1 MRYHALACD
10 YDETI
15 ALDGRVSERTIEAL
29 ENVRKSGRQL
39 ILVTGRELDDLCR
52 VFPRTELFD
61 RIVAENGAV
70 VYHPAAKDVQTLAQK
85 PPDAFVRELMR
96 RGVERVSVGRVIV
109 ATREPHETTA
119 LEVIRDFGLELQVVF
134 NKGAVMILP
143 SGVNK
148 ASGLRAALKE
158 LGLSPH
164 NVVGV
169 GDAENDHAF
178 LALCECAVAVQ
189 NALPTL
195 KERADWV
202 TSQSAGNGVTELVQ
216 RLTDTDLSTLQGRL
230 HRQLCIGKRRDGR
243 KVCLEPY
250 GHNVLITGTSGG
262 GKSTLAMSFLE
273 RLEEQAYQFLI
284 LDPEGDYPNAP
295 AGVVL
300 GNENRPPS
308 VAEVMEVLAK
318 PEQNATVNMV
328 ALTLEE
334 RPKFFEELLPRVQ
347 ELRSRTGRPH
357 WIILDESHHLLP
369 SAWEKAE
376 VQISPRMANYMLI
389 TLESDRV
396 LPSIVSRMDIVI
408 AVGEE
413 PARMLKT
420 FTKTVGE
427 MLPDISSITPKEG
440 TALIW
445 LRNSGEP
452 PFVFEPAVPA
462 AELLRH
468 RRKYAEGDL
477 PPDQCF
483 YFRGPKGTLNL
494 RAQNLTVFVQIAD
507 GIDDET
513 WLFHLRN
520 GDIPQWFRDIIKDPG
535 LAREADSV
543 KDAGAHESLNH
554 IRSEIE
560 RRYILAS

>member
-15 ALDGRVSERTIEAL
+15 APNGRVSERTIEAL

-39 ILVTGRELDDLCR
+39 ILVTGRELDDLSS
-52 VFPRTELFD
+52 VFPRPELFN

-70 VYHPAAKDVQTLAQK
+70 LYHPTTKEQQTLTQR
-85 PPDAFVRELMR
+85 PPDAFIRELIR

-109 ATREPHETTA
+109 ATRQPHETTV

-148 ASGLRAALKE
+148 ATGLRAALKD

-178 LALCECAVAVQ
+178 LELCECSVAVQ

-195 KERADWV
+195 KQHVDWV
-202 TSQSAGNGVTELVQ
+202 TSQSHGDGVIELVQ
-216 RLTDTDLSTLQGRL
+216 TLTATDLSSLQGRL
-230 HRQLCIGKRRDGR
+230 HRKLCIGKRRDGR

-250 GHNVLITGTSGG
+250 GHNVLVTGTSAG
-262 GKSTLAMSFLE
+262 GKSTLAISFLE

-284 LDPEGDYPNAP
+284 LDPEGDYSNAP
-295 AGVVL
+295 DGVVL
-300 GNENRPPS
+300 GDEKRSPS
-308 VAEVMEVLAK
+308 AAEVMEVLAK
-318 PEQNATVNMV
+318 PEQNAAVNMV
-328 ALTLEE
+328 ALTVEE

-347 ELRSRTGRPH
+347 ELRARTGRPH

-369 SAWEKAE
+369 SAWETAE
-376 VQISPRMANYMLI
+376 VQISRRMSNYMLI

-396 LPSIVSRMDIVI
+396 LPSIVSTMDIVI
-408 AVGEE
+408 AVGED

-420 FTKTVGE
+420 FTETVGE
-427 MLPDISSITPKEG
+427 MFPDIAPGTPKAG
-440 TALIW
+440 SALIW

-452 PFVFEPAVPA
+452 PFVFESVMPY

-477 PPDQCF
+477 PPERSF

-494 RAQNLTVFVQIAD
+494 RARNLTIFIQIAD
-507 GIDDET
+507 GVDDET
-513 WLFHLRN
+513 WLFHLRS
-520 GDIPQWFRDIIKDPG
+520 GDIPRWFRDVIKDPE
-535 LAREADSV
+535 LALEADSV
-543 KDAGAHESLNH
+543 KDAGGHESRKH
-554 IRSEIE
+554 IRTEIE
-560 RRYILAS
+560 RRYILAA